1 MTTAIDT
8 LPERAIRTE
17 DVFYQLTVEQ
27 YHQLIE
33 AEVLV
38 GGDPVE
44 LVEGVLLYKMTQK
57 PRHPVCL
64 WHLQHQLEPLVPR
77 GFFYS
82 QERAITLDDGEPE
95 PDGAVFRGSVNDY
108 VDRHPGPADVE
119 LVIEVADTSL
129 RRDRGTKLRSY
140 ARAGI
145 ACYWIVNLIDRC
157 VEVHHDPQPADNLAH
172 LPQPN
177 RLHRNRRGP
186 GRCGGQEPR
195 QDRRRV
201 GAAPGDDSVR
211 TLLPSH
217 ICVSQIGR

>member
-1 MTTAIDT
+1 MSTATDT
-8 LPERAIRTE
+8 LPERAAPTE
-17 DVFYQLTVEQ
+17 DVVYRLTVED

-38 GGDPVE
+38 SGDPVE

-57 PRHPVCL
+57 PRHPACL
-64 WHLQHQLEPLVPR
+64 WHLQHQLEPLVPG

-82 QERAITLDDGEPE
+82 QKKAITLDDGEPE
-95 PDGAVFRGSVNDY
+95 PDGAVFRGTVNGY

-119 LVIEVADTSL
+119 LVIEVADSSL

-157 VEVHHDPQPADNLAH
+157 VEVYQNPQRVADPPAYVTQTIYRESDE
-172 LPQPN
+172 LPVVVAGNTVGHVAVAAVLPPGVN
-177 RLHRNRRGP
+177 RSTST
-186 GRCGGQEPR
+186 
-195 QDRRRV
+195 
-201 GAAPGDDSVR
+201 AF
-211 TLLPSH
+211 
-217 ICVSQIGR
+217 